1 MTPTRDDI
9 AVTTVAS
16 GSGAAST
23 ISRGSVVAAL
33 GGAAAVALVGSSFA
47 QAAGSNLVTGP
58 NSTNANTV
66 QASGGSAASVIPLT
80 LKAVTGQKADLTDWV
95 DPAGVALAQMQAN
108 GIFRTR
114 GSVDIIGQTTNG
126 VSTAQPLVVFWNNA
140 DNTGDVRKWS
150 MGLDTSNTPK
160 NNDFFIGRVNPD
172 RSVNDLIFLQE
183 YATNRVAIGLG
194 MVPPPPS
201 GVSITGWDNSD
212 NVPAV
217 LLRVG
222 INQTG
227 EAIKIIDSAGNRTAY
242 IANDG
247 SASFPSLT
255 TGSLS
260 NSGSGP
266 LSIAG
271 VRISSPDPLAP
282 NGLFLNARSTD
293 SGPDFQLRA
302 LESSFYGAFFM
313 QVTNVDASRTYMSIR
328 QDSGYVGIGN
338 ITDLLAPLD
347 IDGSSI
353 RIRQPFTPASTS
365 AGGYQGQISWD
376 PSNLY
381 VCVAPST
388 WLRAPLASW

>member
-1 MTPTRDDI
+1 MTRDDI
-9 AVTTVAS
+9 DVATLTAAQPA
-16 GSGAAST
+16 GSSV
-23 ISRGSVVAAL
+23 SRGGVIAAI
-33 GGAAAVALVGSSFA
+33 GGVAAVALVGSPFA
-47 QAAGSNLVTGP
+47 QAAGSALVTGP
-58 NSTNANTV
+58 STTAANTV
-66 QASGGSAASVIPLT
+66 QATGSLAAKVAPLT
-80 LKAVTGQKADLTDWV
+80 LKAVAGQQADLTDWT
-95 DPAGVALAQMQAN
+95 DSAGVAVAQLQAN

-140 DNTGDVRKWS
+140 DNTGDLRKWS

-183 YATNRVAIGLG
+183 YAPNRVAIGLG
-194 MVPPPPS
+194 FVPPPPS
-201 GVSITGWDNSD
+201 GVAISGWDNSD

-217 LLRVG
+217 ILRVG

-227 EAIKIIDSAGNRTAY
+227 EALKIIDSAGTRTAY
-242 IANDG
+242 IDAN
-247 SASFPSLT
+247 SNAYFPTLT
-255 TGSLS
+255 TGAIT
-260 NSGSGP
+260 NANPGP

-271 VRISSPDPLAP
+271 VRISSPDPAAP
-282 NGLFLNARSTD
+282 NGLFLNARATN

-302 LESSFYGAFFM
+302 LESSFWGAFFM
-313 QVTNVDASRTYMSIR
+313 QVTNRDATRSFLSIR
-328 QDSGYVGIGN
+328 QDNGYVGIGN
-338 ITDLLAPLD
+338 ITDMLAPLD

-353 RIRQPFTPASTS
+353 RIRQPFTPASAS

-381 VCVAPST
+381 VCTGPST
-388 WLRAPLASW
+388 WMRAPLSTW